1 MSRASGCLWL
11 VVGLILALVAGGIAY
26 ITLQRATTTQTAV
39 GPAETVA
46 VVVAAR
52 QVAAGTMLTAADLV
66 MQTVPTTILPT
77 GTLSDTLVAAGMV
90 TMVPLNTGEILLAHH
105 LTKPDIT
112 GQNLGFTLAEGKVA
126 ITMAAA
132 DLLSRGQLIETGSRV
147 DILYSLEVT
156 DNTGAQ
162 GGEGTKKQVTF
173 GTLQGVTIVSV
184 LRSGGAESAKSDTNA
199 LGVGGGTAPVAGL
212 GGVPYAYILAL
223 DSQDALVLKYLRDA
237 GAIMDLALRN
247 VADESEH
254 PTQPVD
260 LPYVIDKYQL
270 PAR

>member
-26 ITLQRATTTQTAV
+26 ITLQRATTTQTTV

-46 VVVAAR
+46 VAVAAR
-52 QVAAGTMLTAADLV
+52 QVEAGTVLAAADLV
-66 MQTVPTTILPT
+66 MQTVPTNILPT

-105 LTKPDIT
+105 LTRPDIT
-112 GQNLGFTLAEGKVA
+112 GQNLGFTLSEGKVA
-126 ITMAAA
+126 VTMAAE

-156 DNTGAQ
+156 DKTDAQ

-173 GTLQGVTIVSV
+173 GTLQGVAIVSV
-184 LRSGGAESAKSDTNA
+184 LRSGGAESAKGTTSA
-199 LGVGGGTAPVAGL
+199 LGVGGGAAPAVSL
-212 GGVPYAYILAL
+212 GAPYAYILAL

-247 VADESEH
+247 VADDTEH

-260 LPYVIDKYQL
+260 LPYMIDKYQL